1 MTNRVINY
9 SGYTS
14 NEQSI
19 LRQQLKHNNKS
30 SNEQVDRIFRFI
42 SEYPEAVS
50 NIHQY
55 IQTNYIN
62 KQQINEQISST
73 PKRSR
78 PLDESGGSNGAGRRR
93 RQRKRFQHDQDQD
106 NDNENEFSDSQRM
119 MASELQTGESALTTT
134 NQRITTENTNKLKR
148 ISFDQLKHAVS
159 SNLPCFHVQWPADTD
174 RKNIPS
180 AICAS
185 ELITKELKTNGVI
198 FNGFTLVG
206 WAGKRLKLG
215 VNNKVDYATLATTD
229 KWPLKINEIDID
241 VIKPKYTPDAFTLV
255 VRYVPQELDEKFVEN
270 EIQRTI
276 ASASRIK
283 RIQYNYHRKLND
295 YRFEVK
301 DYQEYCSILKLGRIA
316 IGYSWLSIT
325 PFYPGNRLTYCT
337 KCWCIGHLRNNCN
350 SLPKCRICLE
360 TFIENTSHVCPKE
373 PRCAQCNGNHQS
385 LDDQCKV
392 IQDYKQRLKDEV
404 DEAIKSGKLQ
414 RVVPKEQAPTFEL
427 NEQDFP
433 SLGTHINKNPSTWY
447 ISQNL
452 VTRPPITTTTTGG
465 SEMLIGNINNNVMK
479 LVDSMSR
486 LEGKVDQVKSDLKV
500 ASLDI
505 QLHQA

>member
-19 LRQQLKHNNKS
+19 LRQQSKHNNKS

-119 MASELQTGESALTTT
+119 MASELQTGESASTTT

-229 KWPLKINEIDID
+229 KWPLKINEIDIE

-255 VRYVPQELDEKFVEN
+255 VR
-270 EIQRTI
+270 
-276 ASASRIK
+276 
-283 RIQYNYHRKLND
+283 
-295 YRFEVK
+295 
-301 DYQEYCSILKLGRIA
+301 
-316 IGYSWLSIT
+316 
-325 PFYPGNRLTYCT
+325 
-337 KCWCIGHLRNNCN
+337 
-350 SLPKCRICLE
+350 
-360 TFIENTSHVCPKE
+360 
-373 PRCAQCNGNHQS
+373 
-385 LDDQCKV
+385 
-392 IQDYKQRLKDEV
+392 
-404 DEAIKSGKLQ
+404 
-414 RVVPKEQAPTFEL
+414 
-427 NEQDFP
+427 
-433 SLGTHINKNPSTWY
+433 
-447 ISQNL
+447 
-452 VTRPPITTTTTGG
+452 
-465 SEMLIGNINNNVMK
+465 
-479 LVDSMSR
+479 
-486 LEGKVDQVKSDLKV
+486 
-500 ASLDI
+500 
-505 QLHQA
+505 